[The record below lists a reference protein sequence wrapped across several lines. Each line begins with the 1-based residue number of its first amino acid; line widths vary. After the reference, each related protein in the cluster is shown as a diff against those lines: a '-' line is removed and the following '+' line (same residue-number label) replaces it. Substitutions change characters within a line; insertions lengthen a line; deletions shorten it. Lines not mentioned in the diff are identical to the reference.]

1 MLSQY
6 PGDHVQKSV
15 SELGVRPGQA
25 QSGLDVLVGKSSL
38 VVLPGSRRPDGDVVW
53 LEGRRSDQLPFAPI
67 PDWLLQLMIAA
78 SSPKRPAAEAAGSAS
93 RSSAT
98 DEVREAIT
106 QVLRE
111 MAPEAARDNWLG
123 DENELRRL
131 LDALRVLDR
140 VMARIRKR
148 ERPPATR
155 HGVLIDIR
163 WRDFWLRIGRALHS
177 YFGGGEQGLQLW
189 IAITAGNSELGLVG
203 CPECFDEVELRAEY
217 ASLGNHTKPMQ
228 QIGTLIDFAIAVGF
242 NAKRSDYGLPA
253 LPAKQLEIRGRQ
265 EGLGRGAGLSGTA
278 AARQRPALPSLSDHP
293 GSWHHGG
300 KGG

>member
-1 MLSQY
+1 
-6 PGDHVQKSV
+6 
-15 SELGVRPGQA
+15 
-25 QSGLDVLVGKSSL
+25 
-38 VVLPGSRRPDGDVVW
+38 
-53 LEGRRSDQLPFAPI
+53 
-67 PDWLLQLMIAA
+67 
-78 SSPKRPAAEAAGSAS
+78 
-93 RSSAT
+93 
-98 DEVREAIT
+98 
-106 QVLRE
+106 

-131 LDALRVLDR
+131 LDALRELDR

-217 ASLGNHTKPMQ
+217 ASLGNHTKPIK
-228 QIGTLIDFAIAVGF
+228 IGTLIDFAIAVGF

-253 LPAKQLEIRGRQ
+253 LPAKQLEISEVGKKVLAAAQAFQALRQPGKDLRYQVCQTTLARGI
-265 EGLGRGAGLSGTA
+265 TA
-278 AARQRPALPSLSDHP
+278 AKVANLGKAPLAVLRTPSFSTSITIPDMP
-293 GSWHHGG
+293 GCRTSAWLYS
-300 KGG
+300 